1 MPPILTQTV
10 LVLLGITLGSLVSRQ
25 LIQHMSAYPLTIGL
39 LALAT
44 FCMTFGSSFYLQQI
58 HGWDQTSAFLAASP
72 GALSQITI
80 LAAEKGADVAAIAV
94 VQTMRVIILTAA
106 LPLVLALT
114 GIPTAQPLTITGLIA
129 SPFELAVLLVGSI
142 AIALLLRLAKFPASW
157 MFGAMIASAVLHG
170 TGLIEGGLPPWMRDM
185 ALVGIGAADRQPL
198 FADPAVDAAQPCHRR
213 ARLVRRRHRHLG
225 DLRRRDRDDH
235 ECAFLRHRGGL
246 RAGRDG
252 RHAGAGADAAHRSD
266 LRRRAPSVALR
277 VRHASRRRASSICSD
292 GRRKTWTTRIAAFST
307 SLRAKR
313 SNPRHGWRVTE
324 LHPLGRHEAPQRDRG
339 HQQRDQH
346 VVAGEREAEEA
357 PLHLVA
363 ADHLHLVQ
371 PLAAGCRPCRNRR
384 AGRCNR
390 SGPARTSIRRRRG
403 SRQARH
409 WRARRAAGWQ
419 ARHQRRPRRAARG
432 GECDARGRAARAR

>member
-1 MPPILTQTV
+1 VNRIPASISAALADRAKILSTLETLVLGAVGGLLFLWAHLPGGLISGAMAAVGIAALAGRPLHMPPILTQTV

-44 FCMTFGSSFYLQQI
+44 FCMTFGSSFYLQRI

-170 TGLIEGGLPPWMRDM
+170 TGLIEGGLPPWMRGV
-185 ALVGIGAADRQPL
+185 ALVGIGAVIGTRFSRIKKSTLLSHVNAG
-198 FADPAVDAAQPCHRR
+198 
-213 ARLVRRRHRHLG
+213 LG
-225 DLRRRDRDDH
+225 S
-235 ECAFLRHRGGL
+235 F
-246 RAGRDG
+246 
-252 RHAGAGADAAHRSD
+252 
-266 LRRRAPSVALR
+266 
-277 VRHASRRRASSICSD
+277 
-292 GRRKTWTTRIAAFST
+292 
-307 SLRAKR
+307 
-313 SNPRHGWRVTE
+313 
-324 LHPLGRHEAPQRDRG
+324 
-339 HQQRDQH
+339 
-346 VVAGEREAEEA
+346 VVAIVISAIFVGTIVMTTNVRFSDV
-357 PLHLVA
+357 LVA
-363 ADHLHLVQ
+363 FAPGAMDAMLALALTLHIDPIFVGAHHLSRFVFVTITTPGIIHLF
-371 PLAAGCRPCRNRR
+371 GRP
-384 AGRCNR
+384 
-390 SGPARTSIRRRRG
+390 
-403 SRQARH
+403 Q
-409 WRARRAAGWQ
+409 
-419 ARHQRRPRRAARG
+419 
-432 GECDARGRAARAR
+432 EDVDD